1 MTPLQ
6 AVARALVLERN
17 KTLPVT
23 DAPIDWEYISRDP
36 ENEWYRFYMGQARA
50 ALLALAEFKLP
61 DRTTRL
67 ALMLSGSDFP
77 KGRLVNLYEG
87 YRIEFKAMLRAIATE
102 GNPDDAS

>member
-17 KTLPVT
+17 KNLPVT

-36 ENEWYRFYMGQARA
+36 ENEWYRYYMGQARA
-50 ALLALAEFKLP
+50 ALLSLAVCDFKGPHLLP
-61 DRTTRL
+61 DE
-67 ALMLSGSDFP
+67 A
-77 KGRLVNLYEG
+77 
-87 YRIEFKAMLRAIATE
+87 FKARLWAIATE